1 MKVDIASLTGEKHA
15 MHVQLLPK
23 YLQKDADGHTR
34 LSANLVIIF
43 CKVELLTVSIFA
55 SLQLP
60 LVTRFF

>member
-34 LSANLVIIF
+34 LSANL
-43 CKVELLTVSIFA
+43 K
-55 SLQLP
+55 SL
-60 LVTRFF
+60 FFVKLSFLQSAFLQVYNYC